1 MPKLERLNMLVGS
14 YDNLAYPLPSGISTK
29 FLVDNATYFGNQLES
44 EFGGERCF
52 GVLANMDFILV
63 STYEAGGANPELVLY
78 KKR

>member
-44 EFGGERCF
+44 KL

-63 STYEAGGANPELVLY
+63 YTYEADGKNPELVL
-78 KKR
+78 

>member
-29 FLVDNATYFGNQLES
+29 FLVDNTTYFGNQLES
-44 EFGGERCF
+44 EL

-63 STYEAGGANPELVLY
+63 YTYEEKRKNPELVLY

>member
-1 MPKLERLNMLVGS
+1 MPKLERLNMLVVS

-44 EFGGERCF
+44 KL

-63 STYEAGGANPELVLY
+63 YTYEADGKNPELVLY